1 MSESKEN
8 KMSNAGDLKI
18 SANCSKAQLILAI
31 LDWSELTNDW
41 LVGEASWR
49 PRLPLE
55 EGCRQ
60 GRGWPEVGGDRG
72 WSEVAEVTEADAGTR
87 ASIWH
92 SGQSCGRGNISCNI
106 GNISLVVVEILPV
119 ATIII

>member
-1 MSESKEN
+1 
-8 KMSNAGDLKI
+8 MSNAGDLKI
-18 SANCSKAQLILAI
+18 SANCNKAQMILAI
-31 LDWSELTNDW
+31 LDWSELACDW

-72 WSEVAEVTEADAGTR
+72 WLRRLRRLRRLMPGHGPASGIRGRAVAGATYLVT
-87 ASIWH
+87 
-92 SGQSCGRGNISCNI
+92 
-106 GNISLVVVEILPV
+106 L
-119 ATIII
+119 ATYRKWL